1 LLTDKEFYTE
11 LQSRTYDAI
20 RGFVGKTVS
29 GDLKTAMVAKIQL
42 NLLKYAKEL
51 AEQGEFLYSDLIVEV
66 ASTDKTIREQI
77 DLGIQ
82 GKL

>member
-20 RGFVGKTVS
+20 RSFIGKTVN

-42 NLLKYAKEL
+42 NLLEYAKEL
-51 AEQGEFLYSDLIVEV
+51 TTQGEFFYSDLIIEV